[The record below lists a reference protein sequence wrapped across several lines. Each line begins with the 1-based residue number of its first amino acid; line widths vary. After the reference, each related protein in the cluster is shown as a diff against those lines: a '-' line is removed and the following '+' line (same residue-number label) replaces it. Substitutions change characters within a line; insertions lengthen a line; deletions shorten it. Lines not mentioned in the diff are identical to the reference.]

1 MSSGGS
7 TALCSLAFD
16 TNLRKIDFAEVT
28 KTVIMLRFISVMG
41 LDAETLTNIWIFVVC
56 NRVEYAMEYA
66 GGILP
71 VLQVSCQLLQSFTTD
86 SSFIGLTHHS
96 WTFYISIGRVFLHH
110 DNGDCDKNLDDYDHH
125 I

>member
-1 MSSGGS
+1 
-7 TALCSLAFD
+7 
-16 TNLRKIDFAEVT
+16 
-28 KTVIMLRFISVMG
+28 MG
-41 LDAETLTNIWIFVVC
+41 VDAECFRNCDKYFDFRGMQQSRVC
-56 NRVEYAMEYA
+56 SIEYA

-110 DNGDCDKNLDDYDHH
+110 GNDACDKNLDDYDHH
-125 I
+125 ILFLIVLRMGEINPIYVTNEAFFYFR